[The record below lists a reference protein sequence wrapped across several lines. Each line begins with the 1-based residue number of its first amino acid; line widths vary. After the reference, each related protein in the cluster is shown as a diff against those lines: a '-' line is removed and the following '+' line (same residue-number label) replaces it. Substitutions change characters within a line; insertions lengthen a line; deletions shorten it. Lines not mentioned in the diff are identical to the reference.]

1 MLKILICTT
10 KSDRFMQLKAIVQE
24 LYPSEVILAKCKEE
38 VTKSIM
44 LHSID
49 TVLIDLPFISD
60 QHEIAYVLKL
70 LNRYPDLNILLLL
83 ASKYV
88 YSVRERVEKYGVFV
102 LSKPVQKE
110 ILAQLLSFLRANSFR
125 FQNYQK
131 EQKKLKN
138 KIAEIKLV
146 DLAKCLL
153 MENEFLTEAK
163 AHRYIEKTAMDERKT
178 RKQIATEIIRRYQS
192 I

>member
-10 KSDRFMQLKAIVQE
+10 KQDRFLQLKAIVQDT
-24 LYPSEVILAKCKEE
+24 YPCEVILARCKEE
-38 VTKSIM
+38 VTKSIV
-44 LHSID
+44 LYTID
-49 TVLIDLPFISD
+49 TVLIDLPFTLD

-70 LNRYPDLNILLLL
+70 LNRYPNLNILLLL
-83 ASKYV
+83 ASQYV

-102 LSKPVQKE
+102 MGKPVQKD
-110 ILAQLLSFLRANSFR
+110 ILAQFLSFLRANSFR

-131 EQKKLKN
+131 EQTKLKN
-138 KIAEIKLV
+138 KIKEIKLV

-163 AHRYIEKTAMDERKT
+163 AHRLIEKRAMDERKT
-178 RKQIATEIIRRYQS
+178 RKKIAQEILEQYQE

>member
-1 MLKILICTT
+1 M
-10 KSDRFMQLKAIVQE
+10 
-24 LYPSEVILAKCKEE
+24 
-38 VTKSIM
+38 
-44 LHSID
+44 
-49 TVLIDLPFISD
+49 
-60 QHEIAYVLKL
+60 
-70 LNRYPDLNILLLL
+70 LNRYPDLNILLLI
-83 ASKYV
+83 AGKYV

-110 ILAQLLSFLRANSFR
+110 ILTQVLSFLRANSFR

-131 EQKKLKN
+131 EQKKLK

-163 AHRYIEKTAMDERKT
+163 AHRFIEKSAMDERKT
-178 RKQIATEIIRRYQS
+178 RKQIATDIIQRYQS